1 LFQVTVE
8 TTEIN
13 FDMVGF
19 IEPVTRNLT
28 VANTGQVPVQ
38 FEFIKKLN
46 DKSFCKPW
54 LSVEPSSGFI
64 MPGDKSDLNVE
75 VYVDKKT
82 AGTLNSGSDQVNSK
96 QKTGLGPLN
105 CTGRGSIILDLF
117 YVCVLR

>member
-1 LFQVTVE
+1 MIKKSKTVRLHLLKIRFVSFHLLQVTVE

-13 FDMVGF
+13 FDTVGF
-19 IEPVTRNLT
+19 IEPVTRTLT

-82 AGTLNSGSDQVNSK
+82 AGTLNSGSDQVNV
-96 QKTGLGPLN
+96 
-105 CTGRGSIILDLF
+105 F
-117 YVCVLR
+117 MY

>member
-1 LFQVTVE
+1 
-8 TTEIN
+8 
-13 FDMVGF
+13 
-19 IEPVTRNLT
+19 

-105 CTGRGSIILDLF
+105 FTGRVSIILDLF
-117 YVCVLR
+117 YVCFLR